1 VSGLK
6 SSHFLAHIL
15 CDHEFVWAHFQR
27 DWAQIVCDGL
37 TPVRPDAR
45 TELVS
50 VRTPRNTGKSFYLGG
65 ENIGLPLTEAE
76 AGTSSCITS
85 QCSAT
90 LPPSS
95 LNMSTAIIGFGPHP
109 T

>member
-1 VSGLK
+1 MGDGATPNGLATAPILDSTTDKDNLTVLCVADRDYRVSGLK

-15 CDHEFVWAHFQR
+15 CDREFVWAHFQR

-50 VRTPRNTGKSFYLGG
+50 VRSP
-65 ENIGLPLTEAE
+65 
-76 AGTSSCITS
+76 
-85 QCSAT
+85 
-90 LPPSS
+90 
-95 LNMSTAIIGFGPHP
+95 
-109 T
+109 